1 MYYALQQISLIYIV
15 YAVKEVEEPELV
27 KGTTILDQP
36 PSLRLRPWQWWILVT
51 LNITFLLIGQCGA
64 VILGR
69 FYYDQGGT
77 SKWMATLVQTAAF
90 PIFYIPFFFFP
101 SPKNLP
107 VTTTAAAILDRPSI
121 PMLSLIYFF
130 LGALLAGDNMLYS
143 IGLLYLPVSTYSL
156 ICTTQLAFN
165 AIFSFFINSQKLT
178 PWIINSL
185 VLLTLSASLV
195 AVNSDPTE
203 HKGVSKGKYALGFIC
218 TLGASTCY
226 SLLLSLMQ
234 LSFEKVLK
242 RETLSVVL
250 EMQIYTSLVATFI
263 SIGGLFASGEWR
275 DLRDEMESFKEGRVL
290 YFMALVGA
298 SLAWQ
303 VSSIGVVGLI
313 FVVSSLFAN
322 VISTLALPL
331 VPVAAVLFY
340 RETMNGAKVVAMLLA
355 IWGFAWYL
363 YQHYLDGNEPRV
375 KEMSSNEVF
384 DESSS

>member
-1 MYYALQQISLIYIV
+1 MPLEVNRPQHLRRDSRNRSCSYCSICFLRPQHLRRDSRNRNCSYCSICFLL
-15 YAVKEVEEPELV
+15 VKEVEEPELV

-64 VILGR
+64 VIL
-69 FYYDQGGT
+69 
-77 SKWMATLVQTAAF
+77 
-90 PIFYIPFFFFP
+90 
-101 SPKNLP
+101 
-107 VTTTAAAILDRPSI
+107 AILDRPSI

-165 AIFSFFINSQKLT
+165 AIFSFFINSQKFT

-340 RETMNGAKVVAMLLA
+340 RAVCSRVLQQVEAWEKHSFSMEVATK
-355 IWGFAWYL
+355 
-363 YQHYLDGNEPRV
+363 P
-375 KEMSSNEVF
+375 S
-384 DESSS
+384 